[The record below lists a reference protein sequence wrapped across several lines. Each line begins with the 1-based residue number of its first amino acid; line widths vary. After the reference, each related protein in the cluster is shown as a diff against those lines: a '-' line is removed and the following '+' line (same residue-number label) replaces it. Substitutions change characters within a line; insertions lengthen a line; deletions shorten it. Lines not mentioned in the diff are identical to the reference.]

1 MSEALVLGAAL
12 TCTAAGQLCY
22 KLVFS
27 RNRVFLAPA
36 LLLFVAAQVCFFLS
50 LRVLP
55 LGVVYMSTGFT
66 HALVLGLSRVVLLVY
81 LKSMLGTT
89 SFWLGLCGTTPGAG
103 SLLACCSESPFC
115 VSRSPTLS
123 GSPVT

>member
-22 KLVFS
+22 KLVFA

-66 HALVLGLSRVVLLVY
+66 HALILGLSRAVLGETITRSHMLAAGMIIAGIAVY
-81 LKSMLGTT
+81 
-89 SFWLGLCGTTPGAG
+89 A
-103 SLLACCSESPFC
+103 
-115 VSRSPTLS
+115 V
-123 GSPVT
+123 